1 MKERKN
7 MSEQNPIEDIQ
18 FNGDNIY
25 REETFTDLEVGTI
38 RKLTPIKADGSEDPD
53 RKASFSATTN
63 IMTPSGALPL
73 NGEIEAETLE
83 EAITGFSAAVNKA
96 LQKLQED
103 MMKMQQEQANKI
115 VTPDELR
122 GGNDLII

>member
-1 MKERKN
+1 
-7 MSEQNPIEDIQ
+7 MSEQNSIEDIQ

-25 REETFTDLEVGTI
+25 KEETFTDLEVGTI

-83 EAITGFSAAVNKA
+83 EAIAGFSAAVNKA